1 MSFVTSSN
9 SSGGR
14 QLPTRVSN
22 ACDRCRR
29 NKSRCDPYRP
39 CSLCTRANV
48 ECVAGNY
55 EQQPRSAKRK
65 RTQGPS
71 CDEAVPPEAVS
82 VNGSTSQAPPTQGL
96 QDSSNDRHDT
106 VIQPQTEVIQDA
118 ESRRQSVTEAQ
129 VDSAMGIAQKV
140 GFQLTIH
147 TGTQTHTKVP
157 DLSIEWPG
165 YTCTSKNNFCNTGWR
180 CVRQTC
186 SDSRRSCTEAAHLI
200 HHRVLTTISRNHTSV
215 T

>member
-1 MSFVTSSN
+1 MSSN
-9 SSGGR
+9 LSGGR

-55 EQQPRSAKRK
+55 EQQTRSTKRK

-71 CDEAVPPEAVS
+71 CEETAPPEALS
-82 VNGSTSQAPPTQGL
+82 VKGTTSQAPPSQRLEET
-96 QDSSNDRHDT
+96 SNDRHDT
-106 VIQPQTEVIQDA
+106 AGQPQTEVIQDA

-140 GFQLTIH
+140 GFQSSFH
-147 TGTQTHTKVP
+147 TGTQTHTKLP
-157 DLSIEWPG
+157 DISIEWPG
-165 YTCTSKNNFCNTGWR
+165 YTCASKNNFCNTGWR
-180 CVRQTC
+180 CVRKTF
-186 SDSRRSCTEAAHLI
+186 SNSRRSCSETTHLV
-200 HHRVLTTISRNHTSV
+200 HYRLLTTISRNHTSI

>member
-1 MSFVTSSN
+1 MSPPFLASCDHAMSFAPSSN
-9 SSGGR
+9 LSGGR

-71 CDEAVPPEAVS
+71 CDEIVPPEAVS
-82 VNGSTSQAPPTQGL
+82 VNASTSQAPSTQGL
-96 QDSSNDRHDT
+96 QEASNDSHDT
-106 VIQPQTEVIQDA
+106 AIQPQTEVIQDA

-140 GFQLTIH
+140 GFQLSFHGNTNSCKS
-147 TGTQTHTKVP
+147 TR
-157 DLSIEWPG
+157 SI
-165 YTCTSKNNFCNTGWR
+165 S
-180 CVRQTC
+180 
-186 SDSRRSCTEAAHLI
+186 
-200 HHRVLTTISRNHTSV
+200 
-215 T
+215 